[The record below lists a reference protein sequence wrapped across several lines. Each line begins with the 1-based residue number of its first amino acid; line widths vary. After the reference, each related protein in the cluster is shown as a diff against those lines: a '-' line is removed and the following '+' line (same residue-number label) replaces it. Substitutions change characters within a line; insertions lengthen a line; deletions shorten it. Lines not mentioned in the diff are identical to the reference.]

1 MQTKLFRQQHGEI
14 LRALDH
20 LDGLSHN
27 EPEQTLCSEL
37 SRLAAIVK
45 LHLAL
50 EDKNLYPAMY
60 KNADP
65 QVRATAEEYQQ
76 TMGDLAPKYVAFH
89 EKWIAAGAI
98 AGDRPGFIR
107 DFATVRDA
115 LRLRIDLE
123 NRNLYDVVDR
133 KVVLPDELAG

>member
-20 LDGLSHN
+20 IGGMCRDES
-27 EPEQTLCSEL
+27 EQALCSEL
-37 SRLAAIVK
+37 ARLAAIVK

-50 EDKNLYPAMY
+50 EDKNLYPAMF

-76 TMGDLAPKYVAFH
+76 SMGSLAPAYVAFH
-89 EKWIAAGAI
+89 EKWIGAGAI
-98 AGDRPGFIR
+98 TGDRAGFIR
-107 DFATVRDA
+107 DFWGVRDA
-115 LRLRIDLE
+115 LRNRIDLE
-123 NRNLYDVVDR
+123 NRNLYDVVDH